1 MKKFFLVVS
10 AVIMVFGLSS
20 CKKEVEEITFDVPEE
35 QYVNLQELPYAAYL
49 KLSNPVIT
57 IRVHGMGDITLQL
70 FPTVAKGSVDNFI
83 QYILEEA
90 YTDNGFHRVV
100 NGFMIQGGLLDDKVC
115 NILGEMNDNPDY
127 TSENNLMHYR
137 GVISMA
143 RVGGDYN
150 SATSQFFI
158 MHANN
163 SYLDEQYAAFGGV
176 VSGFNVLD
184 YIANM
189 NDPEVNELPSSPVY
203 IDGITVDLNGYVPG
217 DRVCV
222 E

>member
-1 MKKFFLVVS
+1 MKKIILVVLTLLT
-10 AVIMVFGLSS
+10 VFGLSA
-20 CKKEVEEITFDVPEE
+20 CKKEVEEITFDVPTE
-35 QYVNLQELPYAAYL
+35 QYVNLQELPYAEYL
-49 KLSNPVIT
+49 KLSNPVVT
-57 IRVHGMGDITLQL
+57 ISVHGMGDIVIQL

-100 NGFMIQGGLLDDKVC
+100 NGFMIQGGLLDDSVC
-115 NILGEMNDNPDY
+115 TILGEMNDNSDY
-127 TSENNLMHYR
+127 LGDNELSHFR

-158 MHANN
+158 MHASNT
-163 SYLDEQYAAFGGV
+163 YLDNQYAAFGGV

-184 YIANM
+184 YIAGL
-189 NDPEVNELPSSPVY
+189 NDPEVNELPSTPVY
-203 IDGITVDLNGYVPG
+203 IDGITVDLNGYVAG
-217 DRVCV
+217 DRICV

>member
-1 MKKFFLVVS
+1 
-10 AVIMVFGLSS
+10 MVFGLSS